1 MKLHLF
7 NLFHLGDLFF
17 NRPIVQNIVTS
28 NPSCEVH
35 MYCLYNFAMFQ
46 DIPGLTVHLAQ
57 SHPKWYILQQNLPF
71 FKIDDDTIAVN
82 LWIATLFTNASSG
95 YTQDQIECQFYNY
108 QIALSNVFRSM
119 MGYMNVSLSLS
130 ILNKTELIPTL
141 PPVPMDAFTSWYEN
155 HSSSRLVFY
164 YNYNPKS
171 GQPVPFSNH
180 TPILIRLATEYPN
193 TLFLVPSAGP
203 ELSSIRNIIDCEK
216 EFGYGPVE
224 SGENAIQLSNVADV
238 CDYSIHFDVGA
249 CFYYLN
255 RNLYCS
261 KHTVLHVAVHD
272 YYYRNLVSNLPTED
286 PVRNKIRYIQTK
298 NDSVEPLILAPLGLK
313 RPDFLPK
320 IPSQLLGVP
329 AQ

>member
-1 MKLHLF
+1 
-7 NLFHLGDLFF
+7 
-17 NRPIVQNIVTS
+17 
-28 NPSCEVH
+28 

-46 DIPGLTVHLAQ
+46 DIPGLTVHRAQ
-57 SHPKWYILQQNLPF
+57 THPEWYILRNNMPF

-82 LWIATLFTNASSG
+82 LWIATLFMNASSG

-130 ILNKTELIPTL
+130 ILNKMELIPTL
-141 PPVPMDAFTSWYEN
+141 PPVPMDTFTAWHQDHMN
-155 HSSSRLVFY
+155 SRLVFY

-171 GQPVPFSNH
+171 GQPVSFSDH
-180 TPILIRLATEYPN
+180 TPILIRLTTEYPD
-193 TLFLVPSAGP
+193 TFFLVPSAGP

-255 RNLYCS
+255 RNLYHS
-261 KHTVLHVAVHD
+261 KHTVLHVAIHD
-272 YYYRNLVSNLPTED
+272 YYYRKLVSNFPIED

-298 NDSVEPLILAPLGLK
+298 NDCVPLLNAL
-313 RPDFLPK
+313 RD
-320 IPSQLLGVP
+320 SS
-329 AQ
+329 